1 MISKII
7 YQLNDIKEDEVH
19 LMIRSRTYSNEEY
32 EVHLQRNEVEHLQ
45 QKEMKSSFH
54 SELHY

>member
-7 YQLNDIKEDEVH
+7 SQLNDIIEDEVH
-19 LMIRSRTYSNEEY
+19 LMIRSRISSYEVY

-45 QKEMKSSFH
+45 QKDMKSSFH
-54 SELHY
+54 SELH